1 MPHFAMIQ
9 LCHPTGNERQIVIMY
24 SFFYDSDDIDTMFPN
39 FTSLA
44 QREQKRQELLERAQR
59 RVRQANAKRDMYE
72 GASWATD
79 ISNGF
84 TTVAK
89 KSTES
94 TQTDMSEDLKKSL
107 SNENSNINPEV
118 STPSMVNVGSTAKPD
133 TTDVGVHISP
143 DTTDRNIQA
152 QPMTSDVGVD
162 NSVRMR
168 DASVDAEP
176 STTDAATNTP
186 RKPARLDTEEQV
198 ASREWV
204 KAFYKK
210 FPNWVAL
217 RIHPIKK
224 KDTKDDKRYVIG
236 ENGTL
241 LSKNGKKYKR
251 YEYIDW
257 VATMEKIKDMYY
269 DAESQSIDETH
280 GMLEEENRTRTMM
293 RLEKNKRAG
302 DELEELD
309 VVLKDRRLPNITFG
323 RKITSTTSDDD
334 NSRFKMLWIISKNM
348 EMLDS
353 NGLMKSITPIFK
365 GQYKSDKSSLEQ
377 FVWVKDGSVDVF
389 GKESNL
395 KHTAALKKIDWQ
407 STLREFLKM
416 VKDRGLSLTMV
427 GNSDIE
433 RDIKD
438 YEPYDGD
445 EEREPRHGTKTG
457 LDEDMDRNLSIPDSE
472 AKKMLYEYYKSL
484 FDNKIVI
491 PFRLH
496 PVVDSKDGVKVH
508 ATYYFSV
515 PSDEH
520 YFNIRNKDHKLVSGN
535 AWTEL
540 MKVMR
545 WMDTFLA
552 LLSGLEDAYRSA
564 SDIEGPATEA
574 EEKIIK
580 NVNDNL
586 KIIREVIFKNA
597 YDVKQQSEELYEQS
611 ELDILHDGAER
622 AYQSYGEAQ
631 KRYEEAKKSVKGNNS
646 KSARSALK
654 AATSA
659 MKATKSVYTAKYKK
673 YSKLAVELAEE
684 EERER
689 AADEFAK
696 RSRGQGLKGRGLRGA
711 GVAPLD
717 GVVRRGRTYNLNEI
731 QGLATPSAYIY
742 RQLGSKYIRIP
753 DLDAKTLVIVQPNRR
768 KCGPKC
774 QISDQLQSMI
784 KTLVYKQNI
793 DQPTYDK
800 LSIEDKKMFKEILA
814 ITHLQYNFHDKLTDP
829 LETLRAEYDKLKGEI
844 ELGND
849 NPSIIKQLKS
859 LTVDMYSN
867 RLISD
872 SEFKDIIVRLI

>member
-1 MPHFAMIQ
+1 MQ
-9 LCHPTGNERQIVIMY
+9 
-24 SFFYDSDDIDTMFPN
+24 
-39 FTSLA
+39 
-44 QREQKRQELLERAQR
+44 QRIHQK
-59 RVRQANAKRDMYE
+59 K
-72 GASWATD
+72 
-79 ISNGF
+79 
-84 TTVAK
+84 
-89 KSTES
+89 
-94 TQTDMSEDLKKSL
+94 
-107 SNENSNINPEV
+107 
-118 STPSMVNVGSTAKPD
+118 PS
-133 TTDVGVHISP
+133 
-143 DTTDRNIQA
+143 
-152 QPMTSDVGVD
+152 
-162 NSVRMR
+162 
-168 DASVDAEP
+168 
-176 STTDAATNTP
+176 
-186 RKPARLDTEEQV
+186 RLDTEEQV

-224 KDTKDDKRYVIG
+224 KDSKDDKRYVID
-236 ENGTL
+236 ENGAL
-241 LSKNGKKYKR
+241 ISRNGKKYKR

-280 GMLEEENRTRTMM
+280 GMLEEEKRTRTLM
-293 RLEKNKRAG
+293 RLEKNKRTG

-323 RKITSTTSDDD
+323 RKITSTTSDNDS
-334 NSRFKMLWIISKNM
+334 SRFRMLWIISKNM
-348 EMLDS
+348 EMLES
-353 NGLMKSITPIFK
+353 NGLIKSITPIFK
-365 GQYKSDKSSLEQ
+365 DQYKSDKSSLEQ
-377 FVWVKDGSVDVF
+377 YVWVKDGSVDVF

-395 KHTAALKKIDWQ
+395 KHKAALKKIDWQ
-407 STLREFLKM
+407 TTLREFLKII
-416 VKDRGLSLTMV
+416 KDRGLSLTMV
-427 GNSDIE
+427 GNNNIE
-433 RDIKD
+433 RDIKE
-438 YEPYDGD
+438 YKPYDDD
-445 EEREPRHGTKTG
+445 EEREARHGTKTG

-472 AKKMLYEYYKSL
+472 AKKILYEYYKGL
-484 FDNKIVI
+484 FDNKIII
-491 PFRLH
+491 PFRLK
-496 PVVDSKDGVKVH
+496 PVVDTKNGEKAHS
-508 ATYYFSV
+508 TYYFSA
-515 PSDEH
+515 PSENH
-520 YFNIRNKDHKLVSGN
+520 YFNIRNKEHKSVSGN

-552 LLSGLEDAYRSA
+552 LLNGLEDAHRTA
-564 SDIEGPATEA
+564 TNIEGPATEA
-574 EEKIIK
+574 EKKMIK

-586 KIIREVIFKNA
+586 KIIREVIFNNA
-597 YDVKQQSEELYEQS
+597 DDVKQQSEEIYEES
-611 ELDILHDGAER
+611 ELDKLHDDAER

-631 KRYEEAKKSVKGNNS
+631 KRYEEAKKAVKGNSS
-646 KSARSALK
+646 KVARSALK
-654 AATSA
+654 ASVSA
-659 MKATKSVYTAKYKK
+659 VKATKSVYDVKYKK
-673 YSKLAVELAEE
+673 YSKLAQEIAEE

-696 RSRGQGLKGRGLRGA
+696 RSRRSGLKGRGLRGRGRPLGTQSEGLATSNVARA

-742 RQLGSKYIRIP
+742 KQLGSKYIRIP

-793 DQPTYDK
+793 DQPAYDK
-800 LSIEDKKMFKEILA
+800 LSVDDKKMFKEILA

-829 LETLRAEYDKLKGEI
+829 LKTLRAEYDKLKGEI
-844 ELGND
+844 ELGNG

>member
-1 MPHFAMIQ
+1 
-9 LCHPTGNERQIVIMY
+9 
-24 SFFYDSDDIDTMFPN
+24 MFPN

-44 QREQKRQELLERAQR
+44 QREQKRQELLEKAQR

-72 GASWATD
+72 GAVWATD
-79 ISNGF
+79 VSNSI
-84 TTVAK
+84 TTIAK

-94 TQTDMSEDLKKSL
+94 TQTDNTTGSSDPLKKTVSDEF
-107 SNENSNINPEV
+107 SQTNPEV
-118 STPSMVNVGSTAKPD
+118 STDPEVNVRPVMVDAEVHVRPD
-133 TTDVGVHISP
+133 TTDRGFQARP

-152 QPMTSDVGVD
+152 RPATTDVGVD
-162 NSVRMR
+162 NSARMI
-168 DASVDAEP
+168 DASVNVKP
-176 STTDAATNTP
+176 STTDAETNTSSKRP
-186 RKPARLDTEEQV
+186 TKSNNLDTEEQV
-198 ASREWV
+198 NSREWI
-204 KAFYKK
+204 KDFFKK
-210 FPNWVAL
+210 YPNWVAL
-217 RIHPIKK
+217 RIQPIRKK
-224 KDTKDDKRYVIG
+224 TDREDPRYVLG
-236 ENGTL
+236 EKGSLITLKTGRKSKTYGT
-241 LSKNGKKYKR
+241 
-251 YEYIDW
+251 IDW
-257 VATMEKIKDMYY
+257 VATESKIRDIYY
-269 DAESQSIDETH
+269 DAESQSIDEV
-280 GMLEEENRTRTMM
+280 GAMRDEENRTRTIM

-309 VVLKDRRLPNITFG
+309 VVLKDRRLPNITFD

-334 NSRFKMLWIISKNM
+334 RSRFKMLWIISKNM

-353 NGLMKSITPIFK
+353 NGLMKSIVPIFK
-365 GQYKSDKSSLEQ
+365 DKYKSDKSSLEQ
-377 FVWVKDGSVDVF
+377 YIWVKDGSVDVF

-416 VKDRGLSLTMV
+416 IKDRGLELTLV
-427 GNSDIE
+427 GNSDVE

-438 YEPYDGD
+438 YKPYDDD

-472 AKKMLYEYYKSL
+472 AKKILYEYYKSL

-508 ATYYFSV
+508 DTYYFSV
-515 PSDEH
+515 PSENK
-520 YFNIRNKDHKLVSGN
+520 YLNIRNKDHKVVSGK

-540 MKVMR
+540 MNVMR
-545 WMDTFLA
+545 WMDTFMA
-552 LLSGLEDAYRSA
+552 LLSGLDDAYRTA
-564 SDIEGPATEA
+564 TDIEAPATEA
-574 EEKIIK
+574 EKKMIK

-586 KIIREVIFKNA
+586 KIIREVIFNNA
-597 YDVKQQSEELYEQS
+597 DDVKQQSEEVYEDS
-611 ELDILHDGAER
+611 ELDLLHADAER
-622 AYQSYGEAQ
+622 AYQAYGEAQ
-631 KRYEEAKKSVKGNNS
+631 KRYEEAKKFVKSNNS

-659 MKATKSVYTAKYKK
+659 MKATKSVYSTKYKK
-673 YSKLAVELAEE
+673 YSKLVQEIAEE

-689 AADEFAK
+689 AADDFAM

-731 QGLATPSAYIY
+731 QGLATPSAYTY
-742 RQLGSKYIRIP
+742 KQLGSKYIRIP

-774 QISDQLQSMI
+774 QISDSLQGMI
-784 KTLVYKQNI
+784 RTLVYKNHI

-800 LSIEDKKMFKEILA
+800 LSVEDKKMFKEILA

-844 ELGND
+844 QLGND

-867 RLISD
+867 RLID
-872 SEFKDIIVRLI
+872 DKEFKMIITRLL

>member
-334 NSRFKMLWIISKNM
+334 SSRFKMLWIISKNM

-353 NGLMKSITPIFK
+353 NGLMKSIVPIFK
-365 GQYKSDKSSLEQ
+365 DKYKSDKSSLEQ
-377 FVWVKDGSVDVF
+377 YVWVKDGSVDVF
-389 GKESNL
+389 GK
-395 KHTAALKKIDWQ
+395 
-407 STLREFLKM
+407 
-416 VKDRGLSLTMV
+416 
-427 GNSDIE
+427 
-433 RDIKD
+433 
-438 YEPYDGD
+438 
-445 EEREPRHGTKTG
+445 
-457 LDEDMDRNLSIPDSE
+457 
-472 AKKMLYEYYKSL
+472 
-484 FDNKIVI
+484 
-491 PFRLH
+491 
-496 PVVDSKDGVKVH
+496 
-508 ATYYFSV
+508 
-515 PSDEH
+515 
-520 YFNIRNKDHKLVSGN
+520 
-535 AWTEL
+535 
-540 MKVMR
+540 
-545 WMDTFLA
+545 
-552 LLSGLEDAYRSA
+552 
-564 SDIEGPATEA
+564 
-574 EEKIIK
+574 
-580 NVNDNL
+580 
-586 KIIREVIFKNA
+586 
-597 YDVKQQSEELYEQS
+597 
-611 ELDILHDGAER
+611 
-622 AYQSYGEAQ
+622 
-631 KRYEEAKKSVKGNNS
+631 
-646 KSARSALK
+646 
-654 AATSA
+654 
-659 MKATKSVYTAKYKK
+659 
-673 YSKLAVELAEE
+673 
-684 EERER
+684 
-689 AADEFAK
+689 
-696 RSRGQGLKGRGLRGA
+696 
-711 GVAPLD
+711 
-717 GVVRRGRTYNLNEI
+717 
-731 QGLATPSAYIY
+731 
-742 RQLGSKYIRIP
+742 
-753 DLDAKTLVIVQPNRR
+753 
-768 KCGPKC
+768 
-774 QISDQLQSMI
+774 
-784 KTLVYKQNI
+784 
-793 DQPTYDK
+793 
-800 LSIEDKKMFKEILA
+800 
-814 ITHLQYNFHDKLTDP
+814 
-829 LETLRAEYDKLKGEI
+829 
-844 ELGND
+844 
-849 NPSIIKQLKS
+849 
-859 LTVDMYSN
+859 
-867 RLISD
+867 
-872 SEFKDIIVRLI
+872 